1 MEALILAALA
11 AVVYWGLCTARE
23 RQRGCPGGRGGTET
37 APAAEKE
44 PWDPEAAA
52 AALEPAPAGL
62 LAVMDHPDLGGP
74 GFLSVRFPRPG
85 EAEASCRFPSLQG
98 TLYGLADRGE
108 ADRRTLEDV
117 GVPRGLLDLG
127 VTVEA
132 EGGGVTALTVLCPVP
147 PLPEGTQVRALWALA
162 EALGR
167 RFPGCTASLAGR
179 EIFLSNDD

>member
-37 APAAEKE
+37 APA
-44 PWDPEAAA
+44 
-52 AALEPAPAGL
+52 
-62 LAVMDHPDLGGP
+62 
-74 GFLSVRFPRPG
+74 
-85 EAEASCRFPSLQG
+85 
-98 TLYGLADRGE
+98 
-108 ADRRTLEDV
+108 
-117 GVPRGLLDLG
+117 
-127 VTVEA
+127 
-132 EGGGVTALTVLCPVP
+132 
-147 PLPEGTQVRALWALA
+147 

>member
-1 MEALILAALA
+1 MMEALILATLA
-11 AVVYWGLCTARE
+11 TAVYWGLCTARE
-23 RQRGCPGGRGGTET
+23 RQRGCPGGRGGTEM

-52 AALEPAPAGL
+52 AALEPALAGL
-62 LAVMDHPDLGGP
+62 LAVMDHPELGGP

-98 TLYGLADRGE
+98 TLYSL
-108 ADRRTLEDV
+108 ADRRTLEDI
-117 GVPRGLLDLG
+117 GVYRGLLDLG

>member
-44 PWDPEAAA
+44 PWDPEA
-52 AALEPAPAGL
+52 
-62 LAVMDHPDLGGP
+62 
-74 GFLSVRFPRPG
+74 
-85 EAEASCRFPSLQG
+85 
-98 TLYGLADRGE
+98 
-108 ADRRTLEDV
+108 
-117 GVPRGLLDLG
+117 
-127 VTVEA
+127 
-132 EGGGVTALTVLCPVP
+132 
-147 PLPEGTQVRALWALA
+147 
-162 EALGR
+162 LGR

>member
-37 APAAEKE
+37 VPAAEKE
-44 PWDPEAAA
+44 PGDPETAA
-52 AALEPAPAGL
+52 AALEPAP
-62 LAVMDHPDLGGP
+62 
-74 GFLSVRFPRPG
+74 
-85 EAEASCRFPSLQG
+85 
-98 TLYGLADRGE
+98 
-108 ADRRTLEDV
+108 
-117 GVPRGLLDLG
+117 
-127 VTVEA
+127 
-132 EGGGVTALTVLCPVP
+132 
-147 PLPEGTQVRALWALA
+147 A

>member
-23 RQRGCPGGRGGTET
+23 RQRGCPGARGGTET

-44 PWDPEAAA
+44 PWDPETAA

-62 LAVMDHPDLGGP
+62 LAVMDHPELGGP

-98 TLYGLADRGE
+98 TLYSL
-108 ADRRTLEDV
+108 ADRRTLEDI
-117 GVPRGLLDLG
+117 GVYRGLLDLG

>member
-62 LAVMDHPDLGGP
+62 LADHPDLGGP

-98 TLYGLADRGE
+98 TLYGL
-108 ADRRTLEDV
+108 TLEDI
-117 GVPRGLLDLG
+117 GVYRVPGRAGDLS
-127 VTVEA
+127 V
-132 EGGGVTALTVLCPVP
+132 
-147 PLPEGTQVRALWALA
+147 QR
-162 EALGR
+162 
-167 RFPGCTASLAGR
+167 
-179 EIFLSNDD
+179 

>member
-37 APAAEKE
+37 A
-44 PWDPEAAA
+44 AA
-52 AALEPAPAGL
+52 AALEP
-62 LAVMDHPDLGGP
+62 
-74 GFLSVRFPRPG
+74 
-85 EAEASCRFPSLQG
+85 
-98 TLYGLADRGE
+98 
-108 ADRRTLEDV
+108 
-117 GVPRGLLDLG
+117 
-127 VTVEA
+127 
-132 EGGGVTALTVLCPVP
+132 
-147 PLPEGTQVRALWALA
+147 ALA